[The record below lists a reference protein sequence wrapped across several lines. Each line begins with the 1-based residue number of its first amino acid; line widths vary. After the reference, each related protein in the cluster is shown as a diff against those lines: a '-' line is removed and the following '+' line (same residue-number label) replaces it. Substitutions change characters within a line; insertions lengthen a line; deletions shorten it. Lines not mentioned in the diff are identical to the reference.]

1 MSSESMTLDR
11 PGKGKLHGGAVLP
24 SAGQSVDDSW
34 SLAYV
39 SGDLFSCPPEEALAH
54 CISEDCRM
62 GAGIAIMFKR
72 KFAGVAELKEQ
83 KKVSGQCAVLR
94 KKGRFIYY
102 LITKA
107 KYNQKPTYDSLKRS
121 LEDMKSHCVK
131 YGVTRISMPRIG
143 CGLDRLKWSKV
154 AEILE
159 EVFYHTNI
167 SITVYSLPEKTETTV
182 MKENMRR

>member
-1 MSSESMTLDR
+1 MTLDR

-34 SLAYV
+34 SLLYV

-83 KKVSGQCAVLR
+83 NKGFTWWRIELAACLCRVL
-94 KKGRFIYY
+94 
-102 LITKA
+102 L
-107 KYNQKPTYDSLKRS
+107 RS
-121 LEDMKSHCVK
+121 
-131 YGVTRISMPRIG
+131 IG